1 MVPVNWRALETE
13 ELSSTFIFATLN
25 QLNAALD
32 RVYKFAI
39 SLPDAQVTR
48 FGSRGVDHPIA
59 AGSASYG
66 RAECTIELAAPS

>member
-39 SLPDAQVTR
+39 SLPDAPVTR
-48 FGSRGVDHPIA
+48 FGSRG
-59 AGSASYG
+59 
-66 RAECTIELAAPS
+66 